1 MLFYRNKLLNYI
13 SCPIVCKIFFL
24 LRIPRYSGKV
34 VEKKEEEEA
43 ITKRFIFQENAAKL
57 LLFKIFAM

>member
-1 MLFYRNKLLNYI
+1 M
-13 SCPIVCKIFFL
+13 VCKIFFL

-43 ITKRFIFQENAAKL
+43 ITKRFIFQGNAAKL
-57 LLFKIFAM
+57 LLFKIFAI